1 VLRVPVTCLCGHK
14 FHRYDSAR
22 GSDIFEGVCK
32 MKGKASIFAV
42 LVVFLVVVASS
53 ASGVVDTSEIDKV
66 RDKGVLDS
74 GDLQIIDKF
83 VAEAVKD
90 LVDTVDFT
98 SIARVRT
105 VILSRKSSETVS
117 AAAQYAEQFSESAHK
132 YISEAFERV
141 EMLVSEDSKLKAKLN
156 LLILIDGLENLR
168 LADLA
173 VKMLNDDSVVI
184 CYWAVHSLT
193 NPGIIKQLN
202 SPESTDSQLA
212 SEIAEQLKNAVEGV
226 SAEALVLM
234 AKFGAEVKIRAAED
248 LLVKMADTRISKY
261 AGWTVDYE
269 LVDAVILKSLCSK
282 MSSDTVGNVAIA
294 RRFGQLYSYAIQR
307 YVKGRDFLDAASKQ
321 QLASVLVETEK
332 SCIGELLVP
341 QSVTKRAVEQ
351 DNYTELL
358 QEHSRL
364 LGDETTAGRLGLK
377 LGFDYGQADDGSRR
391 TAPLALPEPPKELI
405 IDN

>member
-1 VLRVPVTCLCGHK
+1 MQG
-14 FHRYDSAR
+14 A
-22 GSDIFEGVCK
+22 DIFEGVCK
-32 MKGKASIFAV
+32 MKCERSIFAV
-42 LVVFLVVVASS
+42 LAAFLVVVASS
-53 ASGVVDTSEIDKV
+53 ASGVVDTSEIDRV
-66 RDKGVLDS
+66 RNKGVLDS

-83 VAEAVKD
+83 VAEAVD
-90 LVDTVDFT
+90 ELVESLDFT

-105 VILSRKSSETVS
+105 VILSRKSSETTS

-132 YISEAFERV
+132 YISQAFERV
-141 EMLVSEDSKLKAKLN
+141 KTLRSQDRRLKTKLN
-156 LLILIDGLENLR
+156 LLILIDGLGNLR
-168 LADLA
+168 LVDLA
-173 VKMLNDDSVVI
+173 VKMLNDDSTVI
-184 CYWAVHSLT
+184 RYWAVHSLI

-202 SPESTDSQLA
+202 SPESDDSKAA
-212 SEIAEQLKNAVEGV
+212 SEIAGELANAVEGV

-234 AKFGAEVKIRAAED
+234 AKFGAAVEIREAED
-248 LLVKMADTRISKY
+248 LLVKIADARISKY
-261 AGWTVDYE
+261 ADWTVDYE

-282 MSSDTVGNVAIA
+282 MSSETVGNVAIA

-321 QLASVLVETEK
+321 RLASVLVETEK

-341 QSVTKRAVEQ
+341 QSVIKRAVEQ
-351 DNYTELL
+351 DSYTELL

-391 TAPLALPEPPKELI
+391 IAPLALPEPPKELI

>member
-1 VLRVPVTCLCGHK
+1 
-14 FHRYDSAR
+14 
-22 GSDIFEGVCK
+22 
-32 MKGKASIFAV
+32 MKGRRSIFAV
-42 LVVFLVVVASS
+42 LAVFLVVVTSS

-83 VAEAVKD
+83 VADAVKD

-141 EMLVSEDSKLKAKLN
+141 EMLISEDSKLKAKLN

-173 VKMLNDDSVVI
+173 VKMLNDESMVI
-184 CYWAVHSLT
+184 RYWAVHSLT

-202 SPESTDSQLA
+202 SPESADSQLA
-212 SEIAEQLKNAVEGV
+212 SEIAGELANAVEGA

-234 AKFGAEVKIRAAED
+234 AKFGAEVRIRAAED
-248 LLVKMADTRISKY
+248 LLVKMADKRISKY

-282 MSSDTVGNVAIA
+282 MSSETVGNVAIA

-307 YVKGRDFLDAASKQ
+307 YVKGRDFLDAASKRR
-321 QLASVLVETEK
+321 LASVLVETEK
-332 SCIGELLVP
+332 SCIGGLLVP

-351 DNYTELL
+351 NNYTELL

-391 TAPLALPEPPKELI
+391 IAPLALPEPPKELI